1 MSFHL
6 ECGKCGR
13 WMDAVSGAALCPTC
27 AKPLLVRYDL
37 SRLEG
42 AALQETWERRGCDEG
57 MWRFR
62 EILPLREGEEPV
74 TLGEGATPLLP
85 LHRRNAGRRGGP
97 DTGQP
102 SGPDASLAELAW
114 YVKDEGRNPT
124 GSFKDRGLSAAVTR
138 AALDGVTRFVIPS
151 AGNAGVSLATY
162 AGRAGLPAR
171 VYLPVD
177 TPAQVERRTRAAGGE
192 VRQVEGLITD
202 CGAAARRYARQTGA
216 FDMSTLRE
224 PYRIEGKK
232 TMMLEIVQALGWR
245 APDAIIYPTGGGTGL
260 IGSWKALA
268 ELEALGIA
276 TGSTRMYAVQADG
289 CAPIV
294 RAFREGRTEAEVW
307 EEPETSA
314 YGLRVPAALGDFL
327 ILRAL
332 TESGGGAVAVTDE
345 EARLGAAELGRAGI
359 SASIEGGATLAAARR
374 LRKEGSLA
382 DGEAV
387 VLFNTAHALVY

>member
-6 ECGKCGR
+6 ECGKCGHR
-13 WMDAVSGAALCPTC
+13 MEAGAGATLCPAC

-37 SRLEG
+37 SRLDG
-42 AALQETWERRGCDEG
+42 AALLEIWERRGCDEG

-74 TLGEGATPLLP
+74 TLGEGSTPLLP
-85 LHRRNAGRRGGP
+85 LPCRGAGRDDGRGAGCGAGL
-97 DTGQP
+97 D
-102 SGPDASLAELAW
+102 ELAL

-138 AALDGVTRFVIPS
+138 AALDGLTRFVIPS
-151 AGNAGVSLATY
+151 AGNAGVSLAAY
-162 AGRAGLPAR
+162 AGRAGLSAR

-202 CGAAARRYARQTGA
+202 CGAAARRYARRTGA
-216 FDMSTLRE
+216 FDVSTLRE

-276 TGSTRMYAVQADG
+276 TGSTRMYSVQADG

-294 RAFREGRTEAEVW
+294 RAFREGRPEAEVW

-314 YGLRVPAALGDFL
+314 YGLRVPAAIGDFL

-345 EARLGAAELGRAGI
+345 EARLAAAELGRAGI

-374 LRKEGSLA
+374 LRKDGSLA

>member
-1 MSFHL
+1 MSFYL

-13 WMDAVSGAALCPTC
+13 RMEAVSGAALCPAC

-37 SRLEG
+37 SRLDG
-42 AALQETWERRGCDEG
+42 AALQEIWERRGCDEG

-85 LHRRNAGRRGGP
+85 LGRSDAGRR
-97 DTGQP
+97 
-102 SGPDASLAELAW
+102 SGPDAGLDELAL

-138 AALDGVTRFVIPS
+138 AALDGVTRFVVPS

-162 AGRAGLPAR
+162 AARAGLPAR

-177 TPAQVERRTRAAGGE
+177 TPVQVERRTRAAGGE

-202 CGAAARRYARQTGA
+202 CGAAARRYARRTGA
-216 FDMSTLRE
+216 FDVSTLRE

-245 APDAIIYPTGGGTGL
+245 APDAIVYPTGGGTGL

-276 TGSTRMYAVQADG
+276 TGSGSTRMYAVQAEG

-294 RAFREGRTEAEVW
+294 RAFREGWAEAEVW

-332 TESGGGAVAVTDE
+332 RESGGGAVAVTDE
-345 EARLGAAELGRAGI
+345 EARLAAAELGRAGI
-359 SASIEGGATLAAARR
+359 SASIEGGATLAAARQ
-374 LRKEGSLA
+374 LRKEGLLA
-382 DGEAV
+382 DGEVV

>member
-13 WMDAVSGAALCPTC
+13 RTEAGAGAALCPAC

-85 LHRRNAGRRGGP
+85 LRRRDAGRRGGP
-97 DTGQP
+97 DAGL
-102 SGPDASLAELAW
+102 DELAL
-114 YVKDEGRNPT
+114 YVKDEGQNPT
-124 GSFKDRGLSAAVTR
+124 GSFKDRGVSAAVTR
-138 AALDGVTRFVIPS
+138 AALDGLTRLVIPS
-151 AGNAGVSLATY
+151 AGNAGVSLAAY

-177 TPAQVERRTRAAGGE
+177 TPVQVERRTRAAGGE
-192 VRQVEGLITD
+192 VRKVEGLITD

-216 FDMSTLRE
+216 FDLSTLRE

-232 TMMLEIVQALGWR
+232 TMMLEVVQALGWR
-245 APDAIIYPTGGGTGL
+245 APDAIVYPTGGGTGL

-268 ELEALGIA
+268 ELEALGIS
-276 TGSTRMYAVQADG
+276 TGRTRLYAVQADG

-345 EARLGAAELGRAGI
+345 EARCGAADLGREGI
-359 SASIEGGATLAAARR
+359 SASIEGGATLAAARQ

>member
-6 ECGKCGR
+6 ECGNCR
-13 WMDAVSGAALCPTC
+13 RRMEAVSGAALCQAC

-42 AALQETWERRGCDEG
+42 AALQEIWERRGCDEG

-85 LHRRNAGRRGGP
+85 LRRRGAGRRGGP
-97 DTGQP
+97 DTGH
-102 SGPDASLAELAW
+102 DELTL

-171 VYLPVD
+171 VYLPMD

-192 VRQVEGLITD
+192 VRQVEGLISD
-202 CGAAARRYARQTGA
+202 CGAASRRYARRTGA
-216 FDMSTLRE
+216 FDVSTRRE

-245 APDAIIYPTGGGTGL
+245 APDAIVYPTGGGTGL
-260 IGSWKALA
+260 IGSWKVLA

-294 RAFREGRTEAEVW
+294 RAFREGRLEAEVW

-359 SASIEGGATLAAARR
+359 SASIEGGATLAAARQ

-382 DGEAV
+382 DGEVV